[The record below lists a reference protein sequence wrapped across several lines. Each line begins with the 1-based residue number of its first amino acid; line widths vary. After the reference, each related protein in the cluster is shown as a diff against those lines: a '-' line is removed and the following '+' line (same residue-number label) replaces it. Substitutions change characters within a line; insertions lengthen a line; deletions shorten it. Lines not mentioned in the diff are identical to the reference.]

1 MAGNIAKPGPTLT
14 PADLAG
20 MLQLTRELAT
30 AVSQG
35 ELDRALEL
43 LERRRRTLKDFSWP
57 QEAEPDFWEKVRAL
71 RDLEAEVLAFC
82 QTWRG
87 VVEKRLKALNTGH
100 FLRMSY
106 CRPVEES
113 RFVDVSK

>member
-1 MAGNIAKPGPTLT
+1 MAGNTAKPGPVLT
-14 PADLAG
+14 EADLAG
-20 MLQLTRELAT
+20 MLRLTRELAQ

-43 LERRRRTLKDFSWP
+43 LERRRQTLKEFSWP
-57 QEAEPDFWEKVRAL
+57 KEAEPDFWEKVQKL
-71 RDLEAEVLAFC
+71 RSLEAEVLAFC

-87 VVEKRLKALNTGH
+87 VVEKRLKALNVGH

-106 CRPVEES
+106 CPPAEGS

>member
-1 MAGNIAKPGPTLT
+1 MAGNITKSGPTLT

-20 MLQLTRELAT
+20 MVQLTRELAH
-30 AVSQG
+30 AVAQG

-43 LERRRRTLKDFSWP
+43 LEKRGQTLGEFSWP
-57 QEAEPDFWEKVRAL
+57 EEAEPDFWEKGQAL
-71 RDLEAEVLAFC
+71 RALEAEVLNFC
-82 QTWRG
+82 RTWRR
-87 VVEKRLKALNTGH
+87 VVEKRLKALNVGH

-106 CRPVEES
+106 CPPVEES

>member
-1 MAGNIAKPGPTLT
+1 MAGNTTKPGPILT

-20 MLQLTRELAT
+20 VLQLTRELAQ
-30 AVSQG
+30 AVAQG

-43 LERRRRTLKDFSWP
+43 LEQRRQALKEFSWP
-57 QEAEPDFWEKVRAL
+57 KEAEPDYWEKVQML
-71 RDLEAEVLAFC
+71 RSLEAEVLAFC
-82 QTWRG
+82 QNWRE
-87 VVEKRLKALNTGH
+87 VVEKRLKALNVGH

-106 CRPVEES
+106 CPPVEGS

>member
-1 MAGNIAKPGPTLT
+1 MAGNTAKPGPVLT
-14 PADLAG
+14 STDLAG

-43 LERRRRTLKDFSWP
+43 LETRRQTLKEFSWP
-57 QEAEPDFWEKVRAL
+57 EEAEPDFWEKVQAL
-71 RDLEAEVLAFC
+71 RSLEAEVLAFC
-82 QTWRG
+82 QTWRR

-106 CRPVEES
+106 CRPVEGS

>member
-1 MAGNIAKPGPTLT
+1 MAGNTAKSGPTLT

-20 MLQLTRELAT
+20 MVQLTRELAQ

-43 LERRRRTLKDFSWP
+43 LEQRRRTLKGFSWP
-57 QEAEPDFWEKVRAL
+57 QEAEPEFLEKVRAL
-71 RDLEAEVLAFC
+71 RSLEAEVLSFC
-82 QTWRG
+82 RTWRG
-87 VVEKRLKALNTGH
+87 VVQKRLKALNVGH

-106 CRPVEES
+106 CPPVEES